1 MAFLTSPVTVAVPA
15 TSANLGP
22 GFDSLGVALALH
34 DEVTATVTGDQV
46 RVGVSGQGA
55 GELPGD
61 ERHLVAATMLA
72 TFGRLGARPPG
83 FELACVNRIP
93 QARGL
98 GSSSAAIVAGI
109 LLARSLVPGGAD
121 RLGQAGVIR
130 LAAEIEGHPDNV
142 APCVLGGFSIAWTAA
157 AGQAGDGA
165 HAVALDSAA
174 GVMPVVFV
182 PAQRGYT
189 AHARAALPAS
199 VPLADAAFNVARA
212 ALLVR
217 ALTGAPE
224 LLLAATEDRIHQDYR
239 APAMPDT
246 ARLVAAPGDRSPA
259 GLPGWLVRPPA
270 TGGGRRACAARIRR
284 CGPGCG
290 EIAAGGYPSTSQSA
304 SSAPAN
310 AWSGGLP

>member
-189 AHARAALPAS
+189 AHRNCCWPPPRTAFTRTTGRRPCRTPPGWWPACARPAS
-199 VPLADAAFNVARA
+199 
-212 ALLVR
+212 
-217 ALTGAPE
+217 
-224 LLLAATEDRIHQDYR
+224 
-239 APAMPDT
+239 
-246 ARLVAAPGDRSPA
+246 
-259 GLPGWLVRPPA
+259 
-270 TGGGRRACAARIRR
+270 RR
-284 CGPGCG
+284 
-290 EIAAGGYPSTSQSA
+290 
-304 SSAPAN
+304 SSADPGPACSPWCRT
-310 AWSGGLP
+310 ASPW